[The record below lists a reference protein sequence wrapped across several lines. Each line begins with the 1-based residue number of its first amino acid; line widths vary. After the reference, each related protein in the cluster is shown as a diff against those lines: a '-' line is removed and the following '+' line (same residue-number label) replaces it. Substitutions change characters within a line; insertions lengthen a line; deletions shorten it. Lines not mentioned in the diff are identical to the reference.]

1 LQRQRLRLP
10 ARGVWGIITVPGG
23 KPHSSQGRP
32 HSDVT
37 IPDYVRHKWFRRTL
51 ATALV
56 ITGVLGAVIVG
67 WGPRCRGGC
76 PPLADAAV
84 LHAPAQVTFRPASN
98 AGGVNPVDPV
108 SVTAT
113 SGTLT
118 GVQMVNDAGTPVA
131 GVLTPDHVV
140 WHPVEPLGYGRT
152 YTLTVASR
160 GTGGVRATQVSV
172 FATLVPPNQTK
183 VSFTSPSE
191 APLQDGAT
199 YGVGTV
205 VVAHFDE
212 PIKDRGAAERRLTV
226 TTSPP
231 VPGSWFWVDDQSAH
245 WRPEHYY
252 SPHTTVTAEAKVYGI
267 DLGNR
272 LFGQEDTKVAF
283 RIGDAHVSIADDKTK
298 RVSVFDDGRLVRTMP
313 TSMGMGGT
321 QQVDGRVLSFWTPP
335 GIYTVLDKANPVVM
349 DSSTFGLPK
358 NSRLGY
364 RETINYATRISTDGI
379 YLHQL
384 DATVWAQGN
393 TDTSHG
399 CLNLNADN
407 AEWFFGFSVPGDVV
421 EIRNTGGPALT
432 LSQGGDWTLPRDQW
446 RNGSALR

>member
-1 LQRQRLRLP
+1 
-10 ARGVWGIITVPGG
+10 V
-23 KPHSSQGRP
+23 K
-32 HSDVT
+32 
-37 IPDYVRHKWFRRTL
+37 IPDCCQHKWFRCAL
-51 ATALV
+51 AAALV
-56 ITGVLGAVIVG
+56 VIGVLGGVTAG
-67 WGPRCRGGC
+67 WGSWCRGSC
-76 PPLADAAV
+76 SSPVDAAR
-84 LHAPAQVTFRPASN
+84 LHAPAQVTFRPASH
-98 AGGVNPVDPV
+98 ARGVDPLEPV

-113 SGTLT
+113 SGKLT
-118 GVQMVNDAGTPVA
+118 GVQMVNEAGKPIA
-131 GVLTPDHVV
+131 GVLTPDNMV

-152 YTLTVASR
+152 YTLTVASL
-160 GTGGVRATQVSV
+160 GAGGVRATQVSV
-172 FATLVPPNQTK
+172 FATLMPPNQTK
-183 VSFTSPSE
+183 VSFTSPSD

-212 PIKDRGAAERRLTV
+212 SIADRATAERRLTV

-231 VPGSWFWVDDQSAH
+231 VSGSWYWVDHQTAH

-252 SPHTTVTAEAKVYGI
+252 PPHTTVTAEAKIYGI
-267 DLGNR
+267 NLGKG
-272 LFGQEDTKVAF
+272 LFGQEDTRVSF

-298 RVSVFDDGRLVRTMP
+298 QVSVFDNGRLVRTMP

-321 QQVDGRVLSFWTPP
+321 QQFDGRTLSFWTPP
-335 GIYTVLDKANPVVM
+335 GIYTVLDKGNPVVM

-364 RETINYATRISTDGI
+364 RETINYATRISVDGI
-379 YLHQL
+379 YMHEL

-407 AEWFFGFSVPGDVV
+407 AKWFFDFSVPGDVV
-421 EIRNTGGPALT
+421 EIRNTGGPPLQ
-432 LSQGGDWTLPRDQW
+432 LSQGGDWTLPWDKW
-446 RNGSALR
+446 RSGSAIR

>member
-1 LQRQRLRLP
+1 VGYGEASPFADVQPQLL
-10 ARGVWGIITVPGG
+10 AG
-23 KPHSSQGRP
+23 KALN
-32 HSDVT
+32 DVT
-37 IPDYVRHKWFRRTL
+37 VREFLQHKRFRRAL
-51 ATALV
+51 AAALV
-56 ITGVLGAVIVG
+56 VTGVLGGATVG
-67 WGPRCRGGC
+67 LGPRCRGGC
-76 PPLADAAV
+76 TPRVDAATS
-84 LHAPAQVTFRPASN
+84 HAPAQVTFHPASN
-98 AGGVNPVDPV
+98 ARGVDPLEHV

-113 SGTLT
+113 SGTLIA
-118 GVQMVNDAGTPVA
+118 VQMVNDAGKPVA
-131 GVLTPDHVV
+131 GVLTPDDVA

-152 YTLTVASR
+152 YTLTAATR
-160 GTGGVRATQVSV
+160 GPSGARATQVSE

-183 VSFTSPSE
+183 VSFTTPSE
-191 APLQDGAT
+191 ALLQDGGT

-212 PIKDRGAAERRLTV
+212 PIEDRATAERRLTV

-231 VPGSWFWVDDQSAH
+231 VAGSWFWVDDQTAH

-252 SPHTTVTAEAKVYGI
+252 APHTTVTAEAKVYGI
-267 DLGNR
+267 ALGKG
-272 LFGQEDTKVAF
+272 LFGQEDTKVSF

-298 RVSVFDDGRLVRTMP
+298 RVSVFDNGRLVRTMP

-321 QQVDGRVLSFWTPP
+321 QQVGDRTLSFWTPP
-335 GIYTVLDKANPVVM
+335 GTYTVLDKGNPVVM

-379 YLHQL
+379 YMHQL

-407 AEWFFGFSVPGDVV
+407 AKWFFDFSVPGDVV
-421 EIRNTGGPALT
+421 EIRNTGGPPVQ
-432 LSQGGDWTLPRDQW
+432 LSQGGDWTLPWDEW
-446 RNGSALR
+446 RSGSAIR